1 MWLQPL
7 PSEFEMSNL
16 ITVFKTVYSNDVFLI
31 QLSYPNSL
39 SCMFLQ
45 CRKKQD
51 LYLWMSKC
59 PSGPSVKF
67 LVKAGKY

>member
-7 PSEFEMSNL
+7 LFEFELSNL
-16 ITVFKTVYSNDVFLI
+16 ITVPFNSNVVFLI
-31 QLSYPNSL
+31 QLSHSNSL